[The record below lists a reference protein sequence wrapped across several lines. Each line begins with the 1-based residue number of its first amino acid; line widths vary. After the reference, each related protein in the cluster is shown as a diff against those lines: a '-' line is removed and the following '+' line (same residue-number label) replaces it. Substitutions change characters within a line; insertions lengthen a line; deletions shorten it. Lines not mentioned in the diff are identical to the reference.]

1 MLRAFKTELKP
12 TEQQATKFN
21 QTIGVCRFVYNL
33 YVAMNIANYK
43 ATGKFTSAYT
53 FSKWLNNSYLPAN
66 PDKVWVKSVSSKAV
80 SKAIMDGETAFKN
93 FFKKISRFPKFKKK
107 RDQSVKC
114 NLVRNNKTDLTVDR
128 HRIKIPT
135 FGYVRLNEKGYVPP
149 GSKPTSVTVSRK
161 AGRYFV
167 SALVDVDQPTPSQL
181 SSQGVGVDLGIKTF
195 ASCSNGLEVKNV
207 NKGKRVRRLEKK
219 LKREQRRLSRKLEN
233 KKRRGEK
240 LSTYSANV
248 ERQVKI
254 VQKVHYRLAN
264 IRADHVQ
271 KTVSKLVKTK
281 PAFIV
286 IEDLNISGLMK
297 NWHLSRAIAQQ
308 NFFAFRERLTDK
320 CRWLGIELR
329 VADRWF
335 PSSKTCSGC
344 GHVKRDLTLRDRVF
358 VCPQCGLTV
367 NRDLNAAINLRE
379 TDRYTV
385 A

>member
-1 MLRAFKTELKP
+1 MLRSFKTELKP
-12 TEQQATKFN
+12 TREQAIKFN

-33 YVAMNIANYK
+33 YVATNVVNYK

-93 FFKKISRFPKFKKK
+93 FFKKIGGFPRFKKK
-107 RDQSVKC
+107 RDQGCKC
-114 NLVRNNKTDLTVDR
+114 NFVRNHETDLTVDR

-135 FGYVRLNEKGYVPP
+135 FGYVRLKEYGYIPP
-149 GSKPTSVTVSRK
+149 GSKPSSVTVSRK
-161 AGRYFV
+161 AGRYFI
-167 SALVDVDQPTPSQL
+167 SALVNVERPIQVNDN
-181 SSQGVGVDLGIKTF
+181 QGIGVDLGLKTF
-195 ASCSNGLEVKNV
+195 AVTSDNLKVKNV
-207 NKGKRVRRLEKK
+207 NRGKRVRRLEKK

-248 ERQVKI
+248 DKQVKI
-254 VQKVHYRLAN
+254 VQKVHLKLAN
-264 IRADHVQ
+264 IRTDHVQ
-271 KTVSKLVKTK
+271 KTVSELVKTK

-286 IEDLNISGLMK
+286 IEDLNVRGLMK
-297 NWHLSRAIAQQ
+297 NWHLSRVVAQQ
-308 NFFAFRERLTDK
+308 NFFNFRVKLTTK

-329 VADRWF
+329 VADQWF

-344 GHVKRDLTLRDRVF
+344 GFVKKDLKLSDRTF
-358 VCPQCGLTV
+358 VCPRCGLTV
-367 NRDLNAAINLRE
+367 DRDLNAAINLRD
-379 TDRYTV
+379 TTQYTV